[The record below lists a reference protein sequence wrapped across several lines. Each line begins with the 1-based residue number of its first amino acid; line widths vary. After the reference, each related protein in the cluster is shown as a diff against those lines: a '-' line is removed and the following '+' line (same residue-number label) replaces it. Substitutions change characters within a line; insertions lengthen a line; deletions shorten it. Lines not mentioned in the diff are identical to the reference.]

1 MPMMSPSSAQ
11 VVKKSLYYST
21 SPCSARRDPNIE
33 CSSNA
38 LVVPQVVPKI
48 SPSSTQREHKEC
60 SKSISVPSEP
70 LFFCLYCLTCFLCYS
85 ICDWFCLH
93 WNFYQLQ
100 GLEGGQ
106 IVQPFALNWSDC
118 EERKKGIQEGEICL
132 QSFRNNPLCSI
143 PDAAAPSNKYL
154 RLKKKIQSG
163 ANIILK
169 WNTYKKTKLAV

>member
-1 MPMMSPSSAQ
+1 MPKENTKSAQ
-11 VVKKSLYYST
+11 IVLSRNLSFFV
-21 SPCSARRDPNIE
+21 
-33 CSSNA
+33 
-38 LVVPQVVPKI
+38 
-48 SPSSTQREHKEC
+48 
-60 SKSISVPSEP
+60 SIAQLASCEG
-70 LFFCLYCLTCFLCYS
+70 LLDFCWL
-85 ICDWFCLH
+85 CLH
-93 WNFYQLQ
+93 CNFYQLQ

-106 IVQPFALNWSDC
+106 IFPPFAWNWSDC

-169 WNTYKKTKLAV
+169 WNTYKDETGSLDLDPFVKFRYRMSQKKCPLASLLW